1 VLILAFAGI
10 MTVTFIPMTPLGRA
24 LNLAALPGVYFA
36 YLAAIIA
43 GYMTLATTVKKLY
56 VHRYGE
62 LL

>member
-10 MTVTFIPMTPLGRA
+10 MTATSIPMTTLGRA
-24 LNLAALPGVYFA
+24 LGLAVLPNVYFV
-36 YLAAIIA
+36 YLAAIIV